1 MNKENSI
8 GIENELS
15 TEINES
21 TKSYSSR
28 FKQLK
33 AIKSN
38 AKCRYP
44 DVLPFRLEKS
54 AIVIQRFWRLRQVL
68 KKKLYEQLLEELDK
82 SN

>member
-1 MNKENSI
+1 M
-8 GIENELS
+8 GGDNELS
-15 TEINES
+15 TDINES

-38 AKCRYP
+38 TKCKYS
-44 DVLPFRLEKS
+44 DVLPFRLEKA
-54 AIVIQRFWRLRQVL
+54 AIIIQNFWRLRQFL
-68 KKKLYEQLLEELDK
+68 KRKCYESLLEELEN